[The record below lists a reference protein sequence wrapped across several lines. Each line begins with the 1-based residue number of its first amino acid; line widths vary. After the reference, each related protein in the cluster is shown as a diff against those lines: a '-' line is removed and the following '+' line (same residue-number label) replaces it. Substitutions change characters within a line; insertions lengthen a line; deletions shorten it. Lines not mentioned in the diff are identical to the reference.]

1 MGEAA
6 FLLLAKSWPWDS
18 QIADKIRKKNMH
30 DIKWNG
36 NADYISKGKRGNFII
51 KFYES
56 KS

>member
-6 FLLLAKSWPWDS
+6 FLLLAKNWPWDS